1 MLLISCEHSMSTV
14 TSGSKTPPS
23 GCKRSTRFS
32 SSRWTKRDP
41 GAPLQYK
48 SLISEVTS
56 NPLPRAWIE
65 LLRVVIKASEAKL
78 FLGFESSIQRLL
90 IGKKHSK
97 VLRVTC
103 SSFQFQILSR
113 SSNKDWNFNLYFALN
128 GKQFVFFF
136 GVIAEIVFF
145 LFLAV
150 FECCCLVSQRL
161 DFGLCELVGV
171 CSFECNNGK
180 ENASVC
186 VALRFPSWPVF
197 YFLFRFLFD
206 FFFINLNLY
215 FLYWICELY

>member
-1 MLLISCEHSMSTV
+1 MVLNSCEHSMSTV
-14 TSGSKTPPS
+14 TFGSKIPPS

-78 FLGFESSIQRLL
+78 FLGFESSIQRLF
-90 IGKKHSK
+90 IGNKHSRV
-97 VLRVTC
+97 VLMTTC
-103 SSFQFQILSR
+103 SSSQFQKLSIKIETLCFVLVQWIVI
-113 SSNKDWNFNLYFALN
+113 SSFLWCFCWNCL
-128 GKQFVFFF
+128 FFF
-136 GVIAEIVFF
+136 
-145 LFLAV
+145 

-171 CSFECNNGK
+171 CSFDCNNGK
-180 ENASVC
+180 ENALVC
-186 VALRFPSWPVF
+186 VASRFPSWPVF
-197 YFLFRFLFD
+197 YFFHLPFSLMIILKFD
-206 FFFINLNLY
+206 
-215 FLYWICELY
+215 